1 MELKLKILF
10 LGEGA
15 LSGPA
20 RYLAAI
26 LKGSACSFDRLE
38 DKEEI
43 PGEWFKRHY
52 DAIILSDYRYAGFT
66 VGSESWLV
74 QQVDEGAGLLMI
86 GGWASF
92 TGLAGHYKG
101 SSIEN
106 LLPVS
111 CVHGDDRVNRAG
123 GAVLLPFG
131 EHPATA
137 NLNWSKPPVVCGYHH
152 VQVKEKTRTLLA
164 FHDLD
169 FTESRPRLGASHPA
183 LVVGSAGQGRTAAFL
198 TDCAPHWAGGLVDWG
213 DERVTVNLG
222 RDNVVEMG
230 DQYLKFFSQ
239 LLKWLVTGQTPKP

>member
-1 MELKLKILF
+1 MSRRILF
-10 LGEGA
+10 LGEGS
-15 LSGPA
+15 LHGPA

-26 LKGSACSFDRLE
+26 LRWSSMSYDRFE
-38 DKEEI
+38 DEEEI
-43 PGEWFKRHY
+43 PKGWFKRHY
-52 DAIILSDYRYAGFT
+52 DAIIFSDYRYAGFT

-92 TGLAGHYKG
+92 TGLVGRYKG

-111 CVHGDDRVNRAG
+111 CVHGDDRVNRAS
-123 GAVLLPFG
+123 GAVLLSVK
-131 EHPATA
+131 EAAHPVIK
-137 NLNWSKPPVVCGYHH
+137 NMNWSKPPVVCGYHH
-152 VQVKEKTRTLLA
+152 IQVKEKTTTVLA

-169 FTESRPRLGASHPA
+169 FTDGIPRMGASHPA
-183 LVVGSAGQGRTAAFL
+183 LVIGSAGQGRTAAFL

-213 DERVTVNLG
+213 DQRVTVKLG
-222 RDNVVEMG
+222 RHNVVELG

-239 LLKWLVTGQTPKP
+239 LLKWIVR